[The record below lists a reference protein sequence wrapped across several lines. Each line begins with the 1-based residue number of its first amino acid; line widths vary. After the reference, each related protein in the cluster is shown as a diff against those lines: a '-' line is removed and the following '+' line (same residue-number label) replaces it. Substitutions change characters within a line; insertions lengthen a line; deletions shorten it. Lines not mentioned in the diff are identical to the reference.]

1 MGLLWKL
8 VKTYDVAVLGV
19 GGIGSAACYH
29 LARAGLRVLGIE
41 QFSIPHS
48 RGSSHGIT
56 RILREGLHEN
66 ETYVPLVR
74 RALELWRE
82 LEKVSGTPLF
92 YQTGSLDIGMPE
104 SPIVV
109 GSVNACRQWGIPHE
123 WFSAADLRRR
133 FSVLRPYDEMVAI
146 FQPGS
151 GFVLAE
157 GSITAHVN
165 SACDLGAE
173 IHGHEKVIDWRA
185 NGSGYSLETTRG
197 RYEADQLVF
206 TAGAWAGKVTGS
218 SVRVRPERAV
228 LGWFQPRNNAAS
240 FGVGSLPVWIIDS
253 PDGGHF
259 YGLPIFGIPG
269 FKLGR
274 LSRNLEEVDPDL
286 PLLEPDARDEVD
298 FRQFLEKHFPDANG
312 SLLSMQTA
320 FFEHSPDRHF
330 LIGEL
335 RGLPGAWVIAGLSG
349 HGFKYASAL
358 GELAKD
364 LVTQRKTGYDLSSF
378 RLDRFE

>member
-1 MGLLWKL
+1 MR
-8 VKTYDVAVLGV
+8 TFDVAVLGV

-29 LARAGLRVLGIE
+29 LARTGLRVVGIE

-48 RGSSHGIT
+48 RGSSHGVT

-82 LEKVSGTPLF
+82 LEKASGTQLF
-92 YQTGSLDIGMPE
+92 YQTGSLDIGLPE
-104 SPIVV
+104 SSIVV
-109 GSVNACRQWGIPHE
+109 GSLNSCQRWSIPHE
-123 WFSAADLRRR
+123 TFAASELRRR
-133 FSVLRPYDEMVAI
+133 YPVLRIYDEMVAV
-146 FQPGS
+146 FQPNS

-165 SACDLGAE
+165 GACDHGAE
-173 IHGHEKVIDWRA
+173 IHGHEKMIGWEA
-185 NGSGYSLETTRG
+185 NGDGYAIQTTHD
-197 RYEADQLVF
+197 RYEVGQIVF
-206 TAGAWAGKVTGS
+206 TVGAWASKVTGL
-218 SVRVRPERAV
+218 SVQVRPERAV
-228 LGWFQPRNNAAS
+228 LGWFQPKENAAR

-259 YGLPIFGIPG
+259 YGLPVFGIPG

-274 LSRNLEEVDPDL
+274 LSRNLDEVDPDL
-286 PLLEPDARDEVD
+286 PLLEPDSRDEQD
-298 FRQFLEKHFPDANG
+298 LRQFLEKHFPDANG

-330 LIGEL
+330 IIGEL
-335 RGLPGAWVIAGLSG
+335 PDFPGAWVIAGLSG

-364 LVTQRKTGYDLSSF
+364 LLLQRKSGYDLSPF
-378 RLDRFE
+378 RLDRF

>member
-1 MGLLWKL
+1 MR
-8 VKTYDVAVLGV
+8 TFDVAVLGV
-19 GGIGSAACYH
+19 GGIGSGACYH
-29 LARAGLRVLGIE
+29 LARTGLRVVGIE

-48 RGSSHGIT
+48 RGSSHGVT

-82 LEKVSGTPLF
+82 LEKTSGTQLF
-92 YQTGSLDIGMPE
+92 YQTGSLDIGLPE
-104 SPIVV
+104 SSIVV
-109 GSVNACRQWGIPHE
+109 GSLNSCQRWSIPHE
-123 WFSAADLRRR
+123 TFAASELRRR
-133 FSVLRPYDEMVAI
+133 YPVLRIYDEMVAV
-146 FQPGS
+146 FQPSS

-165 SACDLGAE
+165 GACDHGAE
-173 IHGHEKVIDWRA
+173 IHGHEKMIGWEA
-185 NGSGYSLETTRG
+185 NGDGYAIQTTHD
-197 RYEADQLVF
+197 RYEVGQIVF
-206 TAGAWAGKVTGS
+206 TVGAWASKVTGL
-218 SVRVRPERAV
+218 SVQVRPERAV
-228 LGWFQPRNNAAS
+228 LGWFQPKENAAR

-259 YGLPIFGIPG
+259 YGLPVFGIPG

-274 LSRNLEEVDPDL
+274 LSRNLDEVDPDL
-286 PLLEPDARDEVD
+286 PLLEPDSRDEQD
-298 FRQFLEKHFPDANG
+298 LRQFLEKHFPDANG

-330 LIGEL
+330 IIGEL
-335 RGLPGAWVIAGLSG
+335 PDFPGAWVIAGLSG

-364 LVTQRKTGYDLSSF
+364 LLVQRKSGYDLSPF
-378 RLDRFE
+378 RLDRF

>member
-1 MGLLWKL
+1 MR
-8 VKTYDVAVLGV
+8 TFDVAVLGV

-29 LARAGLRVLGIE
+29 LARTGLRVVGIE

-48 RGSSHGIT
+48 RGSSHGVT

-82 LEKVSGTPLF
+82 LEKTSGTQLF
-92 YQTGSLDIGMPE
+92 YQTGSLDIGLPE
-104 SPIVV
+104 SSIVV
-109 GSVNACRQWGIPHE
+109 GSLNSCQRWSIPHE
-123 WFSAADLRRR
+123 SFTASELRRR
-133 FSVLRPYDEMVAI
+133 YPVLRIYDEMVAV
-146 FQPGS
+146 FQPNS

-165 SACDLGAE
+165 GACDHGAE
-173 IHGHEKVIDWRA
+173 IHGHEKMIGWEA
-185 NGSGYSLETTRG
+185 NGDGYAIQTTHD
-197 RYEADQLVF
+197 RYEVGQIVF
-206 TAGAWAGKVTGS
+206 TVGAWASKVTGI
-218 SVRVRPERAV
+218 SVQVRPERAV
-228 LGWFQPRNNAAS
+228 LGWFQPKENAAR

-274 LSRNLEEVDPDL
+274 LSRNLDEVDPDL
-286 PLLEPDARDEVD
+286 PLLEPDSRDEQD
-298 FRQFLEKHFPDANG
+298 LRQFLEKHFPDANG

-330 LIGEL
+330 IIGEL
-335 RGLPGAWVIAGLSG
+335 PDFPGAWVIAGLSG

-364 LVTQRKTGYDLSSF
+364 LLVKRKSGYDLSPF
-378 RLDRFE
+378 RLDRF

>member
-1 MGLLWKL
+1 MR
-8 VKTYDVAVLGV
+8 TFDVAVLGV

-29 LARAGLRVLGIE
+29 LARTGLRVVGIE

-48 RGSSHGIT
+48 RGSSHGVT

-82 LEKVSGTPLF
+82 LEKTSGTQLF
-92 YQTGSLDIGMPE
+92 YQTGSLDIGLPG
-104 SPIVV
+104 SSIVV
-109 GSVNACRQWGIPHE
+109 GSLNSCQRWSIPHE
-123 WFSAADLRRR
+123 TFAASELRRR
-133 FSVLRPYDEMVAI
+133 YPVLRIYDEMVAVL
-146 FQPGS
+146 QPNS

-165 SACDLGAE
+165 GACDHGAE
-173 IHGHEKVIDWRA
+173 IHGHEKMIDWEA
-185 NGSGYSLETTRG
+185 NGDGYAIQTTHD
-197 RYEADQLVF
+197 RYEVGQIVF
-206 TAGAWAGKVTGS
+206 TVGAWASKVTGI
-218 SVRVRPERAV
+218 SVQVRPERAV
-228 LGWFQPRNNAAS
+228 LGWFQPKENAAR

-274 LSRNLEEVDPDL
+274 LSRNLDEVDPDL
-286 PLLEPDARDEVD
+286 PLLEPDSRDEHD
-298 FRQFLEKHFPDANG
+298 LRQFLEKHFPDANG

-330 LIGEL
+330 IIGEL
-335 RGLPGAWVIAGLSG
+335 PGFPGAWVIAGLSG

-364 LVTQRKTGYDLSSF
+364 LLVQRKSGYDLSPF
-378 RLDRFE
+378 RLDRF

>member
-1 MGLLWKL
+1 MR
-8 VKTYDVAVLGV
+8 TFDVAVLGV

-29 LARAGLRVLGIE
+29 LARTGLRVVGIE

-48 RGSSHGIT
+48 RGSSHGVT

-82 LEKVSGTPLF
+82 LEKASGTQLF
-92 YQTGSLDIGMPE
+92 YQTGSLDIGLPE
-104 SPIVV
+104 SSIVV
-109 GSVNACRQWGIPHE
+109 GSLNSCQRWSIPHE
-123 WFSAADLRRR
+123 TFAASELRRR
-133 FSVLRPYDEMVAI
+133 YPVLRIYDEMVAV
-146 FQPGS
+146 FQPNS

-165 SACDLGAE
+165 GACDHGAE
-173 IHGHEKVIDWRA
+173 IHGHEKMIGWEA
-185 NGSGYSLETTRG
+185 NGDGYAIQTTHD
-197 RYEADQLVF
+197 RYEVGQIVF
-206 TAGAWAGKVTGS
+206 TVGAWASKVTGL
-218 SVRVRPERAV
+218 SVQVRPERAV
-228 LGWFQPRNNAAS
+228 LGWFQPKENAAR

-259 YGLPIFGIPG
+259 YGLPVFGIPG

-274 LSRNLEEVDPDL
+274 LSRNLDEVDPDL
-286 PLLEPDARDEVD
+286 PLLEPDSRDEQD
-298 FRQFLEKHFPDANG
+298 LRQFLEKHFPDANG

-330 LIGEL
+330 IIGEL
-335 RGLPGAWVIAGLSG
+335 PDFPGAWVIAGLSG

-364 LVTQRKTGYDLSSF
+364 LLVQRKSGYDLSPF
-378 RLDRFE
+378 RLDRF

>member
-1 MGLLWKL
+1 MR
-8 VKTYDVAVLGV
+8 TFDVAVLGV

-29 LARAGLRVLGIE
+29 LARTGLRVVGIE

-48 RGSSHGIT
+48 RGSSHGVT

-82 LEKVSGTPLF
+82 LEKASGTQLF
-92 YQTGSLDIGMPE
+92 YQTGSLDIGLPE
-104 SPIVV
+104 SSIVV
-109 GSVNACRQWGIPHE
+109 GSLNSCQRWSIPHE
-123 WFSAADLRRR
+123 TFAASELRRR
-133 FSVLRPYDEMVAI
+133 YPVLRIYDEMVAV
-146 FQPGS
+146 FQPNS

-165 SACDLGAE
+165 GACDHGAE
-173 IHGHEKVIDWRA
+173 IHGHEKMIGWEA
-185 NGSGYSLETTRG
+185 NGDGYAIQTTHD
-197 RYEADQLVF
+197 RYEVGQIVF
-206 TAGAWAGKVTGS
+206 TVGAWASKVTGL
-218 SVRVRPERAV
+218 SVQVRPERAV
-228 LGWFQPRNNAAS
+228 LGWFQPKENAAR

-259 YGLPIFGIPG
+259 YGLPVFGIPG

-274 LSRNLEEVDPDL
+274 LSRNLDEVDPDL
-286 PLLEPDARDEVD
+286 PLLEPDSRDEQD
-298 FRQFLEKHFPDANG
+298 LRQFLEKHFPDANG

-330 LIGEL
+330 IIGEL
-335 RGLPGAWVIAGLSG
+335 SDFPGAWVIAGLSG

-364 LVTQRKTGYDLSSF
+364 LLVQRKSGYDLSPF
-378 RLDRFE
+378 RLDRF

>member
-1 MGLLWKL
+1 MR
-8 VKTYDVAVLGV
+8 TFDVAVLGV

-29 LARAGLRVLGIE
+29 LARTGLRVVGIE

-48 RGSSHGIT
+48 RGSSHGVT

-82 LEKVSGTPLF
+82 LEKISGTQLF
-92 YQTGSLDIGMPE
+92 YQTGSLDIGLPE
-104 SPIVV
+104 SSIVV
-109 GSVNACRQWGIPHE
+109 GSLHSCQRWSIPHE
-123 WFSAADLRRR
+123 MFAASELRRR
-133 FSVLRPYDEMVAI
+133 YPVLRTYKEMVAI
-146 FQPGS
+146 FQPNS

-165 SACDLGAE
+165 GACDHGAE
-173 IHGHEKVIDWRA
+173 IHGHEKMIGWEA
-185 NGSGYSLETTRG
+185 NGDGYTIQTTHD
-197 RYEADQLVF
+197 RYEVGQIVF
-206 TAGAWAGKVTGS
+206 TVGAWASKVAGLR
-218 SVRVRPERAV
+218 VQVRPERAV
-228 LGWFQPRNNAAS
+228 LGWFQPKENATR

-274 LSRNLEEVDPDL
+274 LSRNLDEVDPDL
-286 PLLEPDARDEVD
+286 PLLEPDSRDEQD
-298 FRQFLEKHFPDANG
+298 LRQFLEKHFPDANG
-312 SLLSMQTA
+312 PLLSMQTA

-330 LIGEL
+330 IIGEL
-335 RGLPGAWVIAGLSG
+335 RDFPGAWVIAGLSG

-364 LVTQRKTGYDLSSF
+364 LLVERKSGYDLSPF
-378 RLDRFE
+378 RLDRF

>member
-1 MGLLWKL
+1 MR
-8 VKTYDVAVLGV
+8 TFDVAVLGV

-29 LARAGLRVLGIE
+29 LARTGLRVVGIE

-48 RGSSHGIT
+48 RGSSHGVT

-82 LEKVSGTPLF
+82 LEKTSGTQLF
-92 YQTGSLDIGMPE
+92 YQTGSLDIGL
-104 SPIVV
+104 SGSSIVV
-109 GSVNACRQWGIPHE
+109 GSLNSCQRWSIPHE
-123 WFSAADLRRR
+123 TFAASELRRR
-133 FSVLRPYDEMVAI
+133 YPVLRIYDEMVAVL
-146 FQPGS
+146 QPNS

-165 SACDLGAE
+165 GACDHGAE
-173 IHGHEKVIDWRA
+173 IHGHEKMIDWEA
-185 NGSGYSLETTRG
+185 NGDGYAIQTTHD
-197 RYEADQLVF
+197 RYEVGQIVF
-206 TAGAWAGKVTGS
+206 TVGAWASKVTGI
-218 SVRVRPERAV
+218 SVQVRPERAV
-228 LGWFQPRNNAAS
+228 LGWFQPKENAAR

-274 LSRNLEEVDPDL
+274 LSRNLDEVDPDL
-286 PLLEPDARDEVD
+286 PLLEPDSRDEHD
-298 FRQFLEKHFPDANG
+298 LRQFLEKHFPDANG

-330 LIGEL
+330 IIGEL
-335 RGLPGAWVIAGLSG
+335 PGFPGAWVIAGLSG

-364 LVTQRKTGYDLSSF
+364 LLVQRKSGYDLSPF
-378 RLDRFE
+378 RLDRF

>member
-1 MGLLWKL
+1 M
-8 VKTYDVAVLGV
+8 KTFDVAVLGV

-48 RGSSHGIT
+48 RGSSHGVT
-56 RILREGLHEN
+56 RILRQGLHEN
-66 ETYVPLVR
+66 EAYVPLVR
-74 RALELWRE
+74 RALELWGE
-82 LEKVSGTPLF
+82 LEKTGGTQLF
-92 YQTGSLDIGMPE
+92 YRTGSLDIGLPK
-104 SPIVV
+104 SAIVTR
-109 GSVNACRQWGIPHE
+109 SLNACRRWSIPHE
-123 WFSAADLRRR
+123 QFTAVELRRR
-133 FSVLRPYDEMVAI
+133 YPVLRPYDEMVGI

-165 SACDLGAE
+165 GACDHGAE
-173 IHGHEKVIDWRA
+173 IHGCEKVVRWRA
-185 NGSGYSLETTRG
+185 NQTGYVIETAHS
-197 RYEADQLVF
+197 RYEVGQIVF
-206 TAGAWAGKVTGS
+206 TVGAWAAKVLGS
-218 SVRVRPERAV
+218 AVRIRPERAV
-228 LGWFQPRNNAAS
+228 LGWFQPTTNAAL
-240 FGVGSLPVWIIDS
+240 FGVGSLPVWIVDS

-274 LSRNLEEVDPDL
+274 LSVNLDEVDPDL
-286 PLLEPDARDEVD
+286 PLREPDSSDERDL
-298 FRQFLEKHFPDANG
+298 RQFLEKHFPDANG
-312 SLLSMQTA
+312 WLLSMQTA

-330 LIGEL
+330 IIGEL
-335 RGLPGAWVIAGLSG
+335 PNFAGAWIIAGLSG

-364 LVTQRKTGYDLSSF
+364 LVVERKGGYDLFAF
-378 RLDRFE
+378 RLDRFG

>member
-1 MGLLWKL
+1 MR
-8 VKTYDVAVLGV
+8 TFDVAVLGV

-29 LARAGLRVLGIE
+29 LARTGLRVVGIE

-48 RGSSHGIT
+48 RGSSHGVT

-82 LEKVSGTPLF
+82 LEKTSGTQLF
-92 YQTGSLDIGMPE
+92 YQTGSLDIGLPG
-104 SPIVV
+104 SSIVV
-109 GSVNACRQWGIPHE
+109 GSLNSCQRWSIPHE
-123 WFSAADLRRR
+123 TFAASELRRR
-133 FSVLRPYDEMVAI
+133 YPVLRIYDEMVAV
-146 FQPGS
+146 FQPNS

-165 SACDLGAE
+165 GAYDHGAE
-173 IHGHEKVIDWRA
+173 IHGHEKMIGWEA
-185 NGSGYSLETTRG
+185 NGDGYAIQTSHD
-197 RYEADQLVF
+197 RYEVGQIVF
-206 TAGAWAGKVTGS
+206 TVGAWASKVGGL
-218 SVRVRPERAV
+218 SVQVRPERAV
-228 LGWFQPRNNAAS
+228 LGWFQPKENAAR

-259 YGLPIFGIPG
+259 YGLPVFGIPG

-274 LSRNLEEVDPDL
+274 LSRNLDEVDPDL
-286 PLLEPDARDEVD
+286 PLLEPDSRDEQD
-298 FRQFLEKHFPDANG
+298 LRQFLEKHFPDANG

-330 LIGEL
+330 IIGEL
-335 RGLPGAWVIAGLSG
+335 PDFPGAWVIAGLSG

-364 LVTQRKTGYDLSSF
+364 LLVQRKSGYDLSPF
-378 RLDRFE
+378 RLDRF

>member
-1 MGLLWKL
+1 MR
-8 VKTYDVAVLGV
+8 TFDVAVLGV

-29 LARAGLRVLGIE
+29 LARTGLRVVGIE

-48 RGSSHGIT
+48 RGSSHGVT

-82 LEKVSGTPLF
+82 LEKASGTQLF
-92 YQTGSLDIGMPE
+92 YQTGSLDIGLPE
-104 SPIVV
+104 SSIVV
-109 GSVNACRQWGIPHE
+109 GSLNSCQRWSIPHE
-123 WFSAADLRRR
+123 TFAASELRRR
-133 FSVLRPYDEMVAI
+133 YPVLRIYDEMVAV
-146 FQPGS
+146 FQPNS

-165 SACDLGAE
+165 GAYDHGAE
-173 IHGHEKVIDWRA
+173 IHGHEKMIGWEA
-185 NGSGYSLETTRG
+185 NGDGYAIQTTHD
-197 RYEADQLVF
+197 RYEVGQIVF
-206 TAGAWAGKVTGS
+206 TVGAWASKVTGL
-218 SVRVRPERAV
+218 SVQVRPERAV
-228 LGWFQPRNNAAS
+228 LGWFQPKENAAR

-259 YGLPIFGIPG
+259 YGLPVFGIPG

-274 LSRNLEEVDPDL
+274 LSRNLDEVDPDL
-286 PLLEPDARDEVD
+286 PLLEPDSRDEQD
-298 FRQFLEKHFPDANG
+298 LRQFLEKHFPDANG

-330 LIGEL
+330 IIGEL
-335 RGLPGAWVIAGLSG
+335 PDFPGAWVIAGLSG

-364 LVTQRKTGYDLSSF
+364 LLVQRKSGYDLSPF
-378 RLDRFE
+378 RLDRF

>member
-1 MGLLWKL
+1 MKAF
-8 VKTYDVAVLGV
+8 DVAVLGV

-74 RALELWRE
+74 RALKLWRE
-82 LEKVSGTPLF
+82 LEKISGTPLF
-92 YQTGSLDIGMPE
+92 YQTGSLDIGVPE
-104 SPIVV
+104 SPIVL
-109 GSVNACRQWGIPHE
+109 GSLNSCRRWSIPHE
-123 WFSAADLRRR
+123 LFTAVDLRRR
-133 FSVLRPYDEMVAI
+133 FSVLRPYDQMVAV

-157 GSITAHVN
+157 GSIVAHVN
-165 SACDLGAE
+165 GACDLGAE
-173 IHGHEKVIDWRA
+173 IHGHEKVLGWRA
-185 NGSGYSLETTRG
+185 NGSGYMLQTTHG
-197 RYEADQLVF
+197 QYEAGQLVF
-206 TAGAWAGKVTGS
+206 AAGAWVRKLAGS
-218 SVRVRPERAV
+218 SVRVRPERAA
-228 LGWFQPRNNAAS
+228 LGWFQPRNNAAA

-253 PDGGHF
+253 LDGGHF

-274 LSRNLEEVDPDL
+274 LSRNQEEVDPDL
-286 PLLEPDARDEVD
+286 PLREPDARDEAD
-298 FRQFLEKHFPDANG
+298 LRQFLEKHFPDANG

-330 LIGEL
+330 VIDEL
-335 RGLPGAWVIAGLSG
+335 PGSPGAWVIAGLSG

-358 GELAKD
+358 GEVAKD
-364 LVTQRKTGYDLSSF
+364 LVTQRKTGYDLSPF
-378 RLDRFE
+378 RLGRFG

>member
-1 MGLLWKL
+1 MR
-8 VKTYDVAVLGV
+8 TFDVAVLGV

-29 LARAGLRVLGIE
+29 LARTGLRVVGIE

-48 RGSSHGIT
+48 RGSSHGVT

-82 LEKVSGTPLF
+82 LEKTSGTQLF
-92 YQTGSLDIGMPE
+92 YQTGSLDIGLPE
-104 SPIVV
+104 SSIVV
-109 GSVNACRQWGIPHE
+109 GSLNSCRRWSIPHE
-123 WFSAADLRRR
+123 SFAASELRRR
-133 FSVLRPYDEMVAI
+133 YPVLRIYDEMVAV
-146 FQPGS
+146 FQPNS

-165 SACDLGAE
+165 GACDHGAE
-173 IHGHEKVIDWRA
+173 IHGHEKMIGWEA
-185 NGSGYSLETTRG
+185 NGDGYSIQTTHD
-197 RYEADQLVF
+197 RYEVGQIVF
-206 TAGAWAGKVTGS
+206 TVGAWASKVTGLN
-218 SVRVRPERAV
+218 VQVRPERAV
-228 LGWFQPRNNAAS
+228 LGWFQPKENAAR

-259 YGLPIFGIPG
+259 YGLPVFGIPG

-274 LSRNLEEVDPDL
+274 LSRNLDEVDPDL
-286 PLLEPDARDEVD
+286 PLLEPDSRDEQD
-298 FRQFLEKHFPDANG
+298 LRQFLEKHFPDGNG

-330 LIGEL
+330 IIGEL
-335 RGLPGAWVIAGLSG
+335 PDFPGAWVIAGLSG

-364 LVTQRKTGYDLSSF
+364 LLVQRKSGYDLSPF
-378 RLDRFE
+378 RLDRF

>member
-1 MGLLWKL
+1 MR
-8 VKTYDVAVLGV
+8 TFDVAVLGV

-29 LARAGLRVLGIE
+29 LARTGLRVIGIE

-48 RGSSHGIT
+48 RGSSHGVT

-82 LEKVSGTPLF
+82 LEKTSGTQLF
-92 YQTGSLDIGMPE
+92 YQTGSLDIGLPE
-104 SPIVV
+104 SSIVV
-109 GSVNACRQWGIPHE
+109 GSLNSCQRWSIPHE
-123 WFSAADLRRR
+123 SFTASELRRR
-133 FSVLRPYDEMVAI
+133 YPVLRIYDEMVAV
-146 FQPGS
+146 FQPNS

-165 SACDLGAE
+165 GACDHGAE
-173 IHGHEKVIDWRA
+173 IHGHEKMIGWEA
-185 NGSGYSLETTRG
+185 NGDGYAIQTSHD
-197 RYEADQLVF
+197 RYEVGQIVF
-206 TAGAWAGKVTGS
+206 TVGAWASKVAGL
-218 SVRVRPERAV
+218 SVQVQPERAV
-228 LGWFQPRNNAAS
+228 LGWFQPKENAAR

-259 YGLPIFGIPG
+259 YGLPVFGIPG

-274 LSRNLEEVDPDL
+274 LSRNLDEVDPDL
-286 PLLEPDARDEVD
+286 PLLEPDSRDEQD
-298 FRQFLEKHFPDANG
+298 LRQFLEKHFPDANG

-330 LIGEL
+330 IIGEL
-335 RGLPGAWVIAGLSG
+335 PDFPGAWVIAGLSG

-364 LVTQRKTGYDLSSF
+364 LLVQRKSGYDLSPF
-378 RLDRFE
+378 RLDRF

>member
-1 MGLLWKL
+1 MR
-8 VKTYDVAVLGV
+8 TFDVAVLGV

-29 LARAGLRVLGIE
+29 LARTGLRVVGIE

-48 RGSSHGIT
+48 RGSSHGVT

-82 LEKVSGTPLF
+82 LEKASGTQLF
-92 YQTGSLDIGMPE
+92 YQTGSLDIGLPE
-104 SPIVV
+104 SSIVV
-109 GSVNACRQWGIPHE
+109 GSLNSCQRWSILHE
-123 WFSAADLRRR
+123 TFAASELRRR
-133 FSVLRPYDEMVAI
+133 YPVLRIYDEMVAV
-146 FQPGS
+146 FQPKS

-165 SACDLGAE
+165 GACDHGAE
-173 IHGHEKVIDWRA
+173 IHGHEKMIDWEANRA
-185 NGSGYSLETTRG
+185 GYTIQTTHD
-197 RYEADQLVF
+197 RYEVGQIVF
-206 TAGAWAGKVTGS
+206 TVGAWASKVTGL
-218 SVRVRPERAV
+218 SVQVRPERAV
-228 LGWFQPRNNAAS
+228 LGWFQPKENAAQ

-259 YGLPIFGIPG
+259 YGLPVFGIPG

-274 LSRNLEEVDPDL
+274 LSRNLDEVDPDL
-286 PLLEPDARDEVD
+286 PLLEPDSRDEQD
-298 FRQFLEKHFPDANG
+298 LRQFLEKHFPDANG

-330 LIGEL
+330 IIGEL
-335 RGLPGAWVIAGLSG
+335 PDFPGAWVIAGLSG

-364 LVTQRKTGYDLSSF
+364 LLVQRKSGYDLSPF
-378 RLDRFE
+378 RLDRF

>member
-1 MGLLWKL
+1 MR
-8 VKTYDVAVLGV
+8 TFDVAVLGV

-29 LARAGLRVLGIE
+29 LARTGLRVVGIE

-48 RGSSHGIT
+48 RGSSHGVT

-82 LEKVSGTPLF
+82 LEKTSGTQLF
-92 YQTGSLDIGMPE
+92 YQTGSLDIGLPG
-104 SPIVV
+104 SSIVV
-109 GSVNACRQWGIPHE
+109 GSLNSCQRWSIPHE
-123 WFSAADLRRR
+123 TFAASELRRR
-133 FSVLRPYDEMVAI
+133 YPVLRIYDEMVAV
-146 FQPGS
+146 FQPNS

-165 SACDLGAE
+165 GACDHGAE
-173 IHGHEKVIDWRA
+173 IHGHEKMIGWEA
-185 NGSGYSLETTRG
+185 NGDGYAIQTSHD
-197 RYEADQLVF
+197 RYEVGQIVF
-206 TAGAWAGKVTGS
+206 TVGAWASKVGGL
-218 SVRVRPERAV
+218 SVQVRPERAV
-228 LGWFQPRNNAAS
+228 LGWFQPKENAAR

-259 YGLPIFGIPG
+259 YGLPVFGIPG

-274 LSRNLEEVDPDL
+274 LSRNLDEVDPDL
-286 PLLEPDARDEVD
+286 PLLEPDSRDEQD
-298 FRQFLEKHFPDANG
+298 LRQFLEKHFPDANG

-330 LIGEL
+330 IIGEL
-335 RGLPGAWVIAGLSG
+335 PDFPGAWVIAGLSG

-364 LVTQRKTGYDLSSF
+364 LLVQRKSGYDLSPF
-378 RLDRFE
+378 RLDRF

>member
-1 MGLLWKL
+1 MR
-8 VKTYDVAVLGV
+8 TFDVAVLGV

-29 LARAGLRVLGIE
+29 LARTGLRVVGIE

-48 RGSSHGIT
+48 RGSSHGVT

-82 LEKVSGTPLF
+82 LEKTSGTQLF
-92 YQTGSLDIGMPE
+92 YQTGSLDIGLPG
-104 SPIVV
+104 SSIVV
-109 GSVNACRQWGIPHE
+109 GSLNSCQRWAIPHDT
-123 WFSAADLRRR
+123 FAASELRRR
-133 FSVLRPYDEMVAI
+133 YPVLRIYDEMVAVL
-146 FQPGS
+146 QPNS

-165 SACDLGAE
+165 GACDHGAE
-173 IHGHEKVIDWRA
+173 IHGHEKMIDWEA
-185 NGSGYSLETTRG
+185 NGDGYAIQTTHD
-197 RYEADQLVF
+197 RYEVGQIVF
-206 TAGAWAGKVTGS
+206 TVGAWASKVTGI
-218 SVRVRPERAV
+218 SVQVRPERAV
-228 LGWFQPRNNAAS
+228 LGWFQPKENAAR

-274 LSRNLEEVDPDL
+274 LSRNLDEVDPDL
-286 PLLEPDARDEVD
+286 PLLEPDSRDEHD
-298 FRQFLEKHFPDANG
+298 LRQFLEKHFPDANG

-330 LIGEL
+330 IIGEL
-335 RGLPGAWVIAGLSG
+335 PGFPGAWVIAGLSG

-364 LVTQRKTGYDLSSF
+364 LLVQRKSGYDLSPF
-378 RLDRFE
+378 RLDRF

>member
-1 MGLLWKL
+1 
-8 VKTYDVAVLGV
+8 VKSFDVAVLGV
-19 GGIGSAACYH
+19 GGIGSATCYH
-29 LARAGLRVLGIE
+29 LARAGLRVIGIE

-48 RGSSHGIT
+48 RGSSHGVT

-82 LEKVSGTPLF
+82 LEKINGTQLF
-92 YQTGSLDIGMPE
+92 YRTGSLDIGLPE
-104 SPIVV
+104 SSIVV
-109 GSVNACRQWGIPHE
+109 GSLNSCRRWNIPYQVFTARE
-123 WFSAADLRRR
+123 LRRS
-133 FSVLRPYDEMVAI
+133 FPVLRPYEEMVAV

-165 SACDLGAE
+165 GACDNGAE
-173 IHGHEKVIDWRA
+173 IHGHEKIVSWKGTEA
-185 NGSGYSLETTRG
+185 GYFIRTSH
-197 RYEADQLVF
+197 DQYQAGQIVF
-206 TAGAWAGKVTGS
+206 TVGAWAAKLAAYGC
-218 SVRVRPERAV
+218 RVRPERTV
-228 LGWFQPRNNAAS
+228 LGWFQPVNNVAL
-240 FGVGSLPVWIIDS
+240 FRLGSLPVWIIDS

-259 YGLPIFGIPG
+259 YGLPVFGIPG

-274 LSRNLEEVDPDL
+274 LSRYLEEVDPDF
-286 PLLEPDARDEVD
+286 PLREPDACDEQD
-298 FRQFLEKHFPDANG
+298 LRQFLEKHFPDANG
-312 SLLSMQTA
+312 PVLSMQAA

-330 LIGEL
+330 IIGEL
-335 RGLPGAWVIAGLSG
+335 PNLPGAWVVAGLSG

-364 LVTQRKTGYDLSSF
+364 LVVRRKSEYDLSPF
-378 RLDRFE
+378 RLDRF

>member
-1 MGLLWKL
+1 MR
-8 VKTYDVAVLGV
+8 TFDVAVLGV
-19 GGIGSAACYH
+19 GGVGSAACYH
-29 LARAGLRVLGIE
+29 LARTGLRVVGIE

-48 RGSSHGIT
+48 RGSSHGVT

-82 LEKVSGTPLF
+82 LEKTSGTQLF
-92 YQTGSLDIGMPE
+92 YQTGSLDIGLPG
-104 SPIVV
+104 SSIVV
-109 GSVNACRQWGIPHE
+109 GSLNSCQRWSIPHE
-123 WFSAADLRRR
+123 TFAASELRRR
-133 FSVLRPYDEMVAI
+133 YPVLRIYDEMVAVL
-146 FQPGS
+146 QPNS

-165 SACDLGAE
+165 GACDHGAE
-173 IHGHEKVIDWRA
+173 IHGHEKMIDWEA
-185 NGSGYSLETTRG
+185 NGDGYAIQTTHD
-197 RYEADQLVF
+197 RYEVGQIVF
-206 TAGAWAGKVTGS
+206 TVGAWASKVTGI
-218 SVRVRPERAV
+218 SVQVRPERAV
-228 LGWFQPRNNAAS
+228 LGWFQPKENAAR

-274 LSRNLEEVDPDL
+274 LSRNLDEVDPDL
-286 PLLEPDARDEVD
+286 PLLEPDSRDEHD
-298 FRQFLEKHFPDANG
+298 LRQFLEKHFPDANG

-330 LIGEL
+330 IIGEL
-335 RGLPGAWVIAGLSG
+335 PGFPGAWVIAGLSG

-364 LVTQRKTGYDLSSF
+364 LLVQRKSGYDLSPF
-378 RLDRFE
+378 RLDRF

>member
-1 MGLLWKL
+1 MR
-8 VKTYDVAVLGV
+8 TFDVAVLGV

-29 LARAGLRVLGIE
+29 LARTGLRVVGIE

-48 RGSSHGIT
+48 RGSSHGVT

-82 LEKVSGTPLF
+82 LEKTSGTQLF
-92 YQTGSLDIGMPE
+92 YQTGSLDIGLPG
-104 SPIVV
+104 SSIVV
-109 GSVNACRQWGIPHE
+109 GSLNSCQRWSIPHE
-123 WFSAADLRRR
+123 SFTASELRRR
-133 FSVLRPYDEMVAI
+133 YPVLRIYDEMVAV
-146 FQPGS
+146 FQPNS

-165 SACDLGAE
+165 GACDHGAE
-173 IHGHEKVIDWRA
+173 IHGHEKMIGWEA
-185 NGSGYSLETTRG
+185 NGDGYAIQTSHD
-197 RYEADQLVF
+197 RYEVGQIVF
-206 TAGAWAGKVTGS
+206 TVGAWASKVAGL
-218 SVRVRPERAV
+218 SVQVRPERAV
-228 LGWFQPRNNAAS
+228 LGWFQPKENAAR

-259 YGLPIFGIPG
+259 YGLPVFGIPG

-274 LSRNLEEVDPDL
+274 LSRNLDEVDPDL
-286 PLLEPDARDEVD
+286 PLLEPDSRDEQD
-298 FRQFLEKHFPDANG
+298 LRQFLEKHFPDANG

-330 LIGEL
+330 IIGEL
-335 RGLPGAWVIAGLSG
+335 PDFPGAWVIAGLSG

-364 LVTQRKTGYDLSSF
+364 LLVQRKSGYDLSPF
-378 RLDRFE
+378 RLDRF

>member
-1 MGLLWKL
+1 MR
-8 VKTYDVAVLGV
+8 TFDVAVLGV

-29 LARAGLRVLGIE
+29 LARTGLRVVGIE

-48 RGSSHGIT
+48 RGSSHGVT

-82 LEKVSGTPLF
+82 LEKTSGTQLF
-92 YQTGSLDIGMPE
+92 YQTGSLDIGLPG
-104 SPIVV
+104 SSIVV
-109 GSVNACRQWGIPHE
+109 GSLNSCQRWSIPHE
-123 WFSAADLRRR
+123 TFAASELRRR
-133 FSVLRPYDEMVAI
+133 YPVLRIYDEMVAVL
-146 FQPGS
+146 QPNS

-165 SACDLGAE
+165 GACDHGAE
-173 IHGHEKVIDWRA
+173 IHGHEKMIDWEA
-185 NGSGYSLETTRG
+185 NGDGYAIQTTHD
-197 RYEADQLVF
+197 RYEVGQIVF
-206 TAGAWAGKVTGS
+206 TVGAWASKVTGI
-218 SVRVRPERAV
+218 SVQVRPERAV
-228 LGWFQPRNNAAS
+228 LGWFQPKENAAR

-259 YGLPIFGIPG
+259 YGLPVFGIPG

-274 LSRNLEEVDPDL
+274 LSRNLDEVDPDL
-286 PLLEPDARDEVD
+286 PLLEPDSRDEQD
-298 FRQFLEKHFPDANG
+298 LRQFLEKHFPDANG

-330 LIGEL
+330 IIGEL
-335 RGLPGAWVIAGLSG
+335 PDFPGAWVIAGLSG

-364 LVTQRKTGYDLSSF
+364 LLVQRKSGYDLSPF
-378 RLDRFE
+378 RLDRF

>member
-1 MGLLWKL
+1 MR
-8 VKTYDVAVLGV
+8 TFDVAVLGV

-29 LARAGLRVLGIE
+29 VARTGLRVVGIE

-48 RGSSHGIT
+48 RGSSHGVT

-82 LEKVSGTPLF
+82 LEKASGTQLF
-92 YQTGSLDIGMPE
+92 YQTGSLDIGLPE
-104 SPIVV
+104 SSIVV
-109 GSVNACRQWGIPHE
+109 GSLNSCQRWSILHE
-123 WFSAADLRRR
+123 TFAASELRRR
-133 FSVLRPYDEMVAI
+133 YPVLRIYDEMVAV
-146 FQPGS
+146 FQPKS

-165 SACDLGAE
+165 GACDHGAE
-173 IHGHEKVIDWRA
+173 IHGHEKMIDWEANRA
-185 NGSGYSLETTRG
+185 GYTIQTTHD
-197 RYEADQLVF
+197 RYEVGQIVF
-206 TAGAWAGKVTGS
+206 TVGAWASKVTGL
-218 SVRVRPERAV
+218 SVQVRPERAV
-228 LGWFQPRNNAAS
+228 LGWFQPKENAAQ

-253 PDGGHF
+253 PVGGHF
-259 YGLPIFGIPG
+259 YGLPVFGIPG

-274 LSRNLEEVDPDL
+274 LSRNLDEVDPDL
-286 PLLEPDARDEVD
+286 PLLEPDSRDEQD
-298 FRQFLEKHFPDANG
+298 LRQFLEKHFPDANG

-330 LIGEL
+330 IIGEL
-335 RGLPGAWVIAGLSG
+335 PDFPRAWVIAGLSG

-364 LVTQRKTGYDLSSF
+364 LLVQRKSGYDLSPF
-378 RLDRFE
+378 RLDRF

>member
-1 MGLLWKL
+1 MR
-8 VKTYDVAVLGV
+8 TFDVAVLGV

-29 LARAGLRVLGIE
+29 LARTGLRVVGIE

-48 RGSSHGIT
+48 RGSSHGVT

-82 LEKVSGTPLF
+82 LEKTSGTQLF
-92 YQTGSLDIGMPE
+92 YQTGSLDIGLPE
-104 SPIVV
+104 SSIVV
-109 GSVNACRQWGIPHE
+109 GSLKSCQRWSIPHE
-123 WFSAADLRRR
+123 TFAASELRRR
-133 FSVLRPYDEMVAI
+133 YPVLRIYDEMVAV
-146 FQPGS
+146 FQPNS

-165 SACDLGAE
+165 GACDHGAE
-173 IHGHEKVIDWRA
+173 IHGHEKMTGWEA
-185 NGSGYSLETTRG
+185 NGDGYTIQTTQD
-197 RYEADQLVF
+197 RYEVGQIVF
-206 TAGAWAGKVTGS
+206 TVGAWASKVTGL
-218 SVRVRPERAV
+218 SVQVRPERAV
-228 LGWFQPRNNAAS
+228 LGWFQPKENAAR

-259 YGLPIFGIPG
+259 YGLPVFGIPG

-274 LSRNLEEVDPDL
+274 LSRNLDEVDPDL
-286 PLLEPDARDEVD
+286 PLLEPDSRDEQD
-298 FRQFLEKHFPDANG
+298 LRQFLEKHFPDANG

-330 LIGEL
+330 IIGEL
-335 RGLPGAWVIAGLSG
+335 PDFPRAWVIAGLSG

-364 LVTQRKTGYDLSSF
+364 LLVQRKSEYDLSPF
-378 RLDRFE
+378 RLDRF

>member
-1 MGLLWKL
+1 MR
-8 VKTYDVAVLGV
+8 TFDVAVLGV

-29 LARAGLRVLGIE
+29 VARTGLRVVGIE

-48 RGSSHGIT
+48 RGSSHGVT

-82 LEKVSGTPLF
+82 LEKASGTQLF
-92 YQTGSLDIGMPE
+92 YQTGSLDIGLPE
-104 SPIVV
+104 SSIVV
-109 GSVNACRQWGIPHE
+109 GSLNSCQRWSILHE
-123 WFSAADLRRR
+123 TFAASELRRR
-133 FSVLRPYDEMVAI
+133 YPVLRIYDEMVAV
-146 FQPGS
+146 FQPKS

-165 SACDLGAE
+165 GACDHGAE
-173 IHGHEKVIDWRA
+173 IHGHEKMIDWEANRA
-185 NGSGYSLETTRG
+185 GYTIQTTHD
-197 RYEADQLVF
+197 RYEVGQIVF
-206 TAGAWAGKVTGS
+206 TVGAWASKVTGL
-218 SVRVRPERAV
+218 SVQVRPERAV
-228 LGWFQPRNNAAS
+228 LGWFQPKENAAQ

-259 YGLPIFGIPG
+259 YGLPVFGIPG

-274 LSRNLEEVDPDL
+274 LSRNLDEVDPDL
-286 PLLEPDARDEVD
+286 PLLEPDSRDEQD
-298 FRQFLEKHFPDANG
+298 LRQFLEKHFPDANG

-330 LIGEL
+330 IIGEL
-335 RGLPGAWVIAGLSG
+335 PDFPGAWVIAGLSG

-364 LVTQRKTGYDLSSF
+364 LLVQRKSGYDLSPF
-378 RLDRFE
+378 RLDRF

>member
-1 MGLLWKL
+1 MR
-8 VKTYDVAVLGV
+8 TFDVAVLGV

-29 LARAGLRVLGIE
+29 LARTGLRVVGIE

-48 RGSSHGIT
+48 RGSSHGVT
-56 RILREGLHEN
+56 RILRQGLHEN

-82 LEKVSGTPLF
+82 LEKASGTQLF
-92 YQTGSLDIGMPE
+92 YQTGSLDIGLPE
-104 SPIVV
+104 SSIVV
-109 GSVNACRQWGIPHE
+109 GSLNSCQRWSILHE
-123 WFSAADLRRR
+123 TFAASELRRR
-133 FSVLRPYDEMVAI
+133 YPVLRIYDEMVAV
-146 FQPGS
+146 FQPKS

-165 SACDLGAE
+165 GACDHGAE
-173 IHGHEKVIDWRA
+173 IHGHEKMIDWEANRA
-185 NGSGYSLETTRG
+185 GYTIQTTHD
-197 RYEADQLVF
+197 RYEVGQIVF
-206 TAGAWAGKVTGS
+206 TVGAWASKVTGL
-218 SVRVRPERAV
+218 SVQVRPERAV
-228 LGWFQPRNNAAS
+228 LGWFQPKENAAQ

-259 YGLPIFGIPG
+259 YGLPVFGIPG

-274 LSRNLEEVDPDL
+274 LSRNLDEVDPDL
-286 PLLEPDARDEVD
+286 PLLEPDSRDEQD
-298 FRQFLEKHFPDANG
+298 LRQFLEKHFPDANG

-330 LIGEL
+330 IIGEL
-335 RGLPGAWVIAGLSG
+335 PDFPGAWVIAGLSG

-364 LVTQRKTGYDLSSF
+364 LLVQRKSGYDLSPF
-378 RLDRFE
+378 RLDRF

>member
-1 MGLLWKL
+1 MR
-8 VKTYDVAVLGV
+8 TFDVAVLGV

-29 LARAGLRVLGIE
+29 LARTGLRVVGIE

-48 RGSSHGIT
+48 RGSSHGVT

-82 LEKVSGTPLF
+82 LEKTSGTQLF
-92 YQTGSLDIGMPE
+92 YQTGSLDIGLPG
-104 SPIVV
+104 SSIVV
-109 GSVNACRQWGIPHE
+109 GSLNSCQRWSIPHE
-123 WFSAADLRRR
+123 TFAASELRR
-133 FSVLRPYDEMVAI
+133 PN
-146 FQPGS
+146 S

-165 SACDLGAE
+165 GACDHGAE
-173 IHGHEKVIDWRA
+173 IHGHEKMIDWEA
-185 NGSGYSLETTRG
+185 NGDGYAIQTTHD
-197 RYEADQLVF
+197 RYEVGQIVF
-206 TAGAWAGKVTGS
+206 TVGAWASKVTGI
-218 SVRVRPERAV
+218 SVQVRPERAV
-228 LGWFQPRNNAAS
+228 LGWFQPKENAAR

-274 LSRNLEEVDPDL
+274 LSRNLDEVDPDL
-286 PLLEPDARDEVD
+286 PLLEPDSRDEHD
-298 FRQFLEKHFPDANG
+298 LRQFLEKHFPDANG

-330 LIGEL
+330 IIGEL
-335 RGLPGAWVIAGLSG
+335 PGFPGAWVIAGLSG

-364 LVTQRKTGYDLSSF
+364 LLVQRKSGYDLSPF
-378 RLDRFE
+378 RLDRF

>member
-1 MGLLWKL
+1 MR
-8 VKTYDVAVLGV
+8 TFDVAVLGV

-29 LARAGLRVLGIE
+29 LARTGLRVIGIE

-48 RGSSHGIT
+48 RGSSHGVT

-82 LEKVSGTPLF
+82 LEKTSGTQLF
-92 YQTGSLDIGMPE
+92 YQTGSLDIGLPE
-104 SPIVV
+104 SSIVV
-109 GSVNACRQWGIPHE
+109 GSLNSCQRWSIPHE
-123 WFSAADLRRR
+123 TFAASELRRR
-133 FSVLRPYDEMVAI
+133 YPVLRIYDEMVAV
-146 FQPGS
+146 FQPNS

-165 SACDLGAE
+165 GACDHGAE
-173 IHGHEKVIDWRA
+173 IHGHEKMIGWEA
-185 NGSGYSLETTRG
+185 NGDGYAIQTSHD
-197 RYEADQLVF
+197 RYEVGQIVF
-206 TAGAWAGKVTGS
+206 TVGAWASKVAGL
-218 SVRVRPERAV
+218 SVQVRPERAV
-228 LGWFQPRNNAAS
+228 LGWFQPKENAAR

-259 YGLPIFGIPG
+259 YGLPVFGIPG

-274 LSRNLEEVDPDL
+274 LSRNLDEVDPDL
-286 PLLEPDARDEVD
+286 PLLEPDSRDEQD
-298 FRQFLEKHFPDANG
+298 LRQFLEKHFPDANG

-330 LIGEL
+330 IIGEL
-335 RGLPGAWVIAGLSG
+335 PDFPGAWVIAGLSG

-364 LVTQRKTGYDLSSF
+364 LLVQRKSGYDLSPF
-378 RLDRFE
+378 RLDRF